1 MPAFITEV
9 KSPKRRNQNQREKLK
24 RGKEIECKKEKKRMA
39 KLAIQSNH
47 TTIYLSRACKKRI
60 YFTGKRRS
68 TTDLIYRSI

>member
-24 RGKEIECKKEKKRMA
+24 RGKEIECKKEKKKRMA

-47 TTIYLSRACKKRI
+47 TTIYLSQAIKKRI
-60 YFTGKRRS
+60 YFTGKR
-68 TTDLIYRSI
+68 